1 MGWDAGWRFGDEVV
15 IGVRRRE
22 EGGGGRKK
30 GRRGAQKNKQEITLF
45 QRGNGATITKD
56 IWNAFNDALWKKEC
70 YIPEKHFMLFNDIL
84 TNVSN
89 IDFLRHP
96 FLNAGMWHYVWNVT
110 YPRDAELFLQVTDQG
125 EGQDK
130 GFRGQRLEVKVW
142 NNTLEKAL
150 WTCR

>member
-56 IWNAFNDALWKKEC
+56 IWNAFNDAL
-70 YIPEKHFMLFNDIL
+70 
-84 TNVSN
+84 
-89 IDFLRHP
+89 
-96 FLNAGMWHYVWNVT
+96 
-110 YPRDAELFLQVTDQG
+110 
-125 EGQDK
+125 
-130 GFRGQRLEVKVW
+130 
-142 NNTLEKAL
+142 
-150 WTCR
+150 